1 MLSKETNEYIKETL
15 IMSVSAIEMYLEDN
29 ISIDK
34 VLDIYMVC
42 ANLINIKLLE
52 SIITK
57 ITNIL

>member
-52 SIITK
+52 S
-57 ITNIL
+57 LLL